1 MNSRSNQES
10 TDYRAI
16 VQGLPG
22 LIVVLD
28 AELRIVEISD
38 AYNRA
43 TMTRRDEMLGKTMFE
58 VFPDN
63 PGDPAAAGAHNLR
76 ASLDRVLKSASSDT
90 MAIQKYD
97 VRKPQEEGGD
107 FDERYWSVVNSP
119 VLDRDGGIRYI
130 IHKAEDVTEF
140 IRLKQ
145 AQQQENRNNTELS
158 APTTRVEADI
168 YERSRE
174 VAAASALL
182 KTTNQALEEAKA
194 AAEAANLAKSSFLAT
209 MSHEIRTPMNGVLG
223 MANLL
228 RRTPLDARQQEYLN
242 KIQTSGEHLLAIIN
256 DILDFSKIEA
266 GKMQLAAEDFALGD
280 LISDTWSVVEERAKA
295 KGLEQKT
302 VCSQPALF
310 LRGDKTRL
318 EQALV
323 NFLGN
328 AVKFTETGCLTL
340 ACQIEEETET
350 DYLIRFEVTDTGIG
364 MTEEQVQRVFN
375 AFEQADSS
383 TSRKYQGTG
392 LGLAITK
399 RIAEVMKGET
409 GVRSHPGQGS
419 TFWLTCRLGKGA
431 APVTHMTA
439 DESAELILARDYRN
453 RKILVVDDE
462 QINRAVVAYML
473 EEVGLTVDMAENGK
487 DALAKV
493 QQTDYDIVLMDM
505 QMPELDGL
513 HTTRAL
519 RSLAGFEQLVIIAM
533 TANAFDDDRVRCL
546 TAGMNDFIA
555 KPFKPENLFDKL
567 AQWLRQ
573 SNP

>member
-28 AELRIVEISD
+28 AELRIVEVSD

-145 AQQQENRNNTELS
+145 ARQEENRNNAELS
-158 APTTRVEADI
+158 AQAMRVEADI

-194 AAEAANLAKSSFLAT
+194 AAEAANLAKSSFLA
-209 MSHEIRTPMNGVLG
+209 
-223 MANLL
+223 
-228 RRTPLDARQQEYLN
+228 
-242 KIQTSGEHLLAIIN
+242 QT
-256 DILDFSKIEA
+256 
-266 GKMQLAAEDFALGD
+266 
-280 LISDTWSVVEERAKA
+280 V
-295 KGLEQKT
+295 
-302 VCSQPALF
+302 
-310 LRGDKTRL
+310 
-318 EQALV
+318 
-323 NFLGN
+323 
-328 AVKFTETGCLTL
+328 
-340 ACQIEEETET
+340 
-350 DYLIRFEVTDTGIG
+350 
-364 MTEEQVQRVFN
+364 
-375 AFEQADSS
+375 
-383 TSRKYQGTG
+383 
-392 LGLAITK
+392 
-399 RIAEVMKGET
+399 
-409 GVRSHPGQGS
+409 
-419 TFWLTCRLGKGA
+419 
-431 APVTHMTA
+431 
-439 DESAELILARDYRN
+439 
-453 RKILVVDDE
+453 
-462 QINRAVVAYML
+462 
-473 EEVGLTVDMAENGK
+473 
-487 DALAKV
+487 
-493 QQTDYDIVLMDM
+493 
-505 QMPELDGL
+505 
-513 HTTRAL
+513 
-519 RSLAGFEQLVIIAM
+519 
-533 TANAFDDDRVRCL
+533 
-546 TAGMNDFIA
+546 
-555 KPFKPENLFDKL
+555 
-567 AQWLRQ
+567 
-573 SNP
+573 